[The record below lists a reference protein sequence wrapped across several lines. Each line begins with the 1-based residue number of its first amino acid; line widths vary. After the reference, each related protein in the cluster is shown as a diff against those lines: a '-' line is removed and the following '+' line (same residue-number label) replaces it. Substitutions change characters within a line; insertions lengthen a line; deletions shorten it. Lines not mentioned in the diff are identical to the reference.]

1 MKYLVKIT
9 SFDDL
14 KKTYREFAMKLHPDM
29 GGSDEEMQELNREY
43 DQLFP
48 VWKVKAK
55 IKTVETADTD
65 RHQFYTQNGWAGK
78 NYKLGRST
86 KDVANIIRTY
96 VKERF
101 SDCKF
106 SVSCSY
112 ASMCSSLYVY
122 LMEAPFE
129 ALEKSARYYDKGHHD
144 INQYHFERDTEM
156 TPKCKAMM
164 KEVLELIK
172 SYHFDD
178 SDSMI
183 DYFDTNFYYTIGIGK
198 WDKPFKVVARKA
210 KTTEPCE
217 YEFYTEKVKKQK
229 KVLKVEPLDV
239 MPNEFAEG
247 MYLRPRAYFSGQIH
261 KDGVY
266 QIKNVTERSMIAYW
280 TGRQMKNL
288 CTGNTPGNAL
298 HMTLDYLRK
307 CISKGS
313 MEVVRLVDG
322 VEEYEVE
329 VTKKRKVKKNA
340 VVA

>member
-1 MKYLVKIT
+1 MKYLVNIV
-9 SFDDL
+9 SFDGL
-14 KKTYREFAMKLHPDM
+14 KKKYREFAMKLHPDM

-48 VWKVKAK
+48 VWKAKARVE
-55 IKTVETADTD
+55 TVETADTD
-65 RHQFYTQNGWAGK
+65 RCQFYTQNGWAGK
-78 NYKLGRST
+78 NYKCGRST

-106 SVSCSY
+106 SVSCSQ

-129 ALEKSARYYDKGHHD
+129 ALKKTARGYGKGRHD
-144 INQYHFERDTEM
+144 INQYYFECDEEM
-156 TPKCKAMM
+156 TSECKTMM
-164 KEVLELIK
+164 REVLDLIK

-178 SDSMI
+178 SDGMI
-183 DYFDTNFYYTIGIGK
+183 DYFNTNFYYTLGIGQ
-198 WDKPFKVVARKA
+198 WNKPFKVVARKPKA
-210 KTTEPCE
+210 PEPCE

-229 KVLKVEPLDV
+229 KVLKAVKLESIPDV
-239 MPNEFAEG
+239 ITED

-261 KDGVY
+261 KNGVY
-266 QIKNVTERSMIAYW
+266 KVTHVTERSVMAHW

-288 CTGNTPGNAL
+288 CTGQTPGNCL
-298 HMTLDYLRK
+298 YMSLDYLRK
-307 CISKGS
+307 CLGVGS
-313 MEVVRLVDG
+313 LEVVQLVDD